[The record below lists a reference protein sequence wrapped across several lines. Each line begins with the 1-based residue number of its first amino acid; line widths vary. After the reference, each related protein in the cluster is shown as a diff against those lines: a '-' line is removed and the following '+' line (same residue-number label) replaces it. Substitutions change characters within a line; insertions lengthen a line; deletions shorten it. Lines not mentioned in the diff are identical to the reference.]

1 MNKPFGRMLSAF
13 LVFMVL
19 VTGTVFVEGIKVEAA
34 SYKSINLEG
43 WKKYLRGGQYAGGFT
58 MKAAYQ
64 EEYSSLSSTKWKLS
78 DRQTTIRVSDGT
90 LSVKFGAYT
99 KLYDNGA
106 QKHHSTLSS
115 SCDYIGIGG
124 QSATCKRNATDYT
137 LTKNKSRTDHTSN
150 VTLGSNYF
158 PSVHYLKKSYSY

>member
-64 EEYSSLSSTKWKLS
+64 EVLSFFYEMEAF
-78 DRQTTIRVSDGT
+78 RQTNYYKSFRR
-90 LSVKFGAYT
+90 
-99 KLYDNGA
+99 
-106 QKHHSTLSS
+106 
-115 SCDYIGIGG
+115 YII
-124 QSATCKRNATDYT
+124 S
-137 LTKNKSRTDHTSN
+137 
-150 VTLGSNYF
+150 
-158 PSVHYLKKSYSY
+158 